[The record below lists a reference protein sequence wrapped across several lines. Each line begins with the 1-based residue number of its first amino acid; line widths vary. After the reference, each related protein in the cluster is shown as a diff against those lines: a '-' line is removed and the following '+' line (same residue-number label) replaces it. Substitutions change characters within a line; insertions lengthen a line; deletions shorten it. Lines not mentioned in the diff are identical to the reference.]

1 MRKPFTFSAAS
12 CVCLSLALSATS
24 LLRAEITQDP
34 GRKLFVLRSGSV
46 EYRLAQDKGTVYLDY
61 FGPTQ
66 ARAWELSPAQQG
78 PPEHLAARF
87 EPGGRAGTEGL
98 SADDLELIQF
108 EMSHPRE
115 GVDELNLTLRHRK
128 LPLQFRV
135 LYQTMG
141 ATGVITRQTTVLNR
155 GSTPVSIDSLPS
167 LAWSLPPGGYELT
180 YLWGNWSRERQL
192 RTETLGPGIR
202 EFVSNV
208 GRASGRFS
216 PWFCLRN
223 EKLGVRYLAQLA
235 YSGNW
240 QMSFER
246 TPSVGA
252 LAAED
257 LAVNLGMR
265 FDANGPL
272 VLPPG
277 GAFTLPMVAF
287 TASAG
292 DLDEAANQLHRFQH
306 DFVFARTAANQPP
319 LVQFNSWY
327 PFPGPGTAADMKRCA
342 LVAADLGTDVFV
354 LDASWFSDDEKNW
367 WANVGDWQPK
377 ASFLPNGLGDLS
389 QYVHAQGLKFGLW
402 VEIEAAGLRS
412 KVAVEHP
419 DWFLRLDGKP
429 YNMGRYHLN
438 FAKPEVRAWA
448 RAQLDRLIRDYR
460 LDWVKF
466 DYNTEFGERLDQ
478 PPEGHQGAVLHDHLA
493 GYYRW
498 LDELRTAYPNLVI
511 ENCASGGMR
520 FDLGITAHTH
530 TTWLSDVVDP
540 KASVQ
545 LGYGCTVEFAPEAC
559 NHWMVGDTEN
569 GAVDIS
575 KPAGWWDFMLR
586 VPMNGQYGIS
596 SRVFDWSPELKQH
609 AKDNIA
615 LYKRLRETIAG
626 ADVYHLTPP
635 PDHDRPT
642 GWTALQYVARTRDRS
657 VVMAYR
663 LEKGEQKISLR
674 LRGLDP
680 ARRYRILE
688 NGIPGG
694 LLTGARLAQDGLPV
708 HLEAEWR
715 ATAFELCAEPCNQQQ
730 H

>member
-1 MRKPFTFSAAS
+1 MRKLFSISAAS
-12 CVCLSLALSATS
+12 SVCLSLVLSSAQI
-24 LLRAEITQDP
+24 LRAEITQDST
-34 GRKLFVLRSGSV
+34 RKLFILRSGSV
-46 EYRLAQDKGTVYLDY
+46 EYCLAQSNGTVYLEY

-66 ARAWELSPAQQG
+66 AKAWELSPAQQG
-78 PPEHLAARF
+78 TPQHLTARY
-87 EPGGRAGTEGL
+87 ETGGRAGGKGL
-98 SADDLELIQF
+98 SADDLELTDSEI
-108 EMSHPRE
+108 SHPRE
-115 GVDELNLTLRHRK
+115 GVDELKLTLHHRS
-128 LPLQFRV
+128 LPLQFV
-135 LYQTMG
+135 FVYQTMG
-141 ATGVITRQTTVLNR
+141 ATGVITRQTAVLNS
-155 GSTPVSIDSLPS
+155 GSAPARIDSLPS
-167 LAWSLPPGGYELT
+167 LSWSLPPGEYELT
-180 YLWGNWSRERQL
+180 YLWGNWSRERQP
-192 RTETLGPGIR
+192 RTELLGPGSR
-202 EFVSNV
+202 EFVSDI
-208 GRASGRFS
+208 GRSSGRFS

-223 EKLGVRYLAQLA
+223 QKLGTRYLAQLA

-246 TPSVGA
+246 TPSGGA
-252 LAAED
+252 LEAED

-272 VLPPG
+272 VLPPTG
-277 GAFTLPMVAF
+277 SFTTPLVAF

-292 DLDEAANQLHRFQH
+292 DLDETANQLHRFQH
-306 DFVFARTAANQPP
+306 DFAFARTPANQPP

-327 PFPGPGTAADMKRCA
+327 PFPGPGTVADMKRCA
-342 LVAADLGTDVFV
+342 DVAAALGADVFV
-354 LDASWFSDDEKNW
+354 LDASWFSDDAKTW

-377 ASFLPNGLGDLS
+377 SSFLPNGLKELS
-389 QYVHAQGLKFGLW
+389 EDVHGKGLKFGLW

-412 KVAVEHP
+412 KVAQEHP
-419 DWFLRLDGKP
+419 DWFFALDGKP
-429 YNMGRYHLN
+429 YDMGRYHLN

-448 RAQLDRLIRDYR
+448 RAHLDRLIRNYG

-478 PPEGHQGAVLHDHLA
+478 PASGRQGTVLHDHLA
-493 GYYRW
+493 GYYQW
-498 LDELRTAYPNLVI
+498 LDDLRRAYPDLVI

-520 FDLGITAHTH
+520 FDLGIMAHTH

-545 LGYGCTVEFAPEAC
+545 LGYGCTVEFTPEVC

-569 GAVDIS
+569 GAVDVS
-575 KPAGWWDFMLR
+575 KPVGWWDFMLR

-596 SRVFDWSPELKQH
+596 SRVFDWSPEFKER
-609 AKDNIA
+609 AKENVA
-615 LYKRLRETIAG
+615 LYKHLREVIAG

-642 GWTALQYVARTRDRS
+642 GWTALQYVAPARDRS

-663 LEKGEQKISLR
+663 LEKGEPKISLK

-688 NGIPGG
+688 NSVPRG
-694 LLTGARLAQDGLPV
+694 LRTGAQLAQDGLPV
-708 HLEAEWR
+708 ELAPEWR
-715 ATAFELCAEPCNQQQ
+715 AVAFELHAEP
-730 H
+730 